1 MKGKYES
8 QSKIVG
14 IIVLIINLIVLFLT
28 IDRNILIIMLIII
41 PIDFFVIGPLAFDK
55 NGSFEA
61 DEKTVRFKSRF
72 DDDTILIS
80 DIISAECT
88 PKIEHNRYQSHVRL
102 ELVIETASGESYT
115 YSAMSSELIDD
126 ILINSDILKNE
137 PLMQL
142 CEYIS
147 SRIIR

>member
-8 QSKIVG
+8 QSKTAG
-14 IIVLIINLIVLFLT
+14 IIVLIINLIILFLI
-28 IDRNILIIMLIII
+28 IDRHILVIMLIII
-41 PIDFFVIGPLAFDK
+41 PIEIFGILLTFDK

-72 DDDTILIS
+72 DDDTILLS

-88 PKIEHNRYQSHVRL
+88 PKVEHNRYQSHVRL
-102 ELVIETASGESYT
+102 ELEIETASGESYT

-126 ILINSDILKNE
+126 ILINSDILKTE

-142 CEYIS
+142 CEYINC
-147 SRIIR
+147 RIA